1 MLPYI
6 TGQVLQV
13 QLGEN
18 SYQNYIT
25 YTDGEVIPVELITQV
40 KAESLQVR
48 QRVTTA
54 ALNLFLTI
62 KVNSKFIQY

>member
-48 QRVTTA
+48 QWVTTA
-54 ALNLFLTI
+54 ALNLFLT
-62 KVNSKFIQY
+62 KSSQS